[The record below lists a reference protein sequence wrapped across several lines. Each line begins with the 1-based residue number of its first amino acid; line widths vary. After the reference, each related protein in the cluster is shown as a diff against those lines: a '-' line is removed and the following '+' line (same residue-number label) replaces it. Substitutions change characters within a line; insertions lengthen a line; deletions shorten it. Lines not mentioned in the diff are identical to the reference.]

1 MPADCPATALGVPDA
16 LVGFIRE
23 VCRTPV
29 DALGL
34 VPPDALPEP
43 AHGLLVHRNDMTSTL
58 ASHHG
63 SSLRVQVLQQRSEAG
78 FHLREVFL
86 RTADTDQIV
95 EYGVIAINL
104 DRFTA
109 PQQAE
114 IEAGKVPLGALL
126 HEFGTPFV
134 SSPRGFFSV
143 AAPDLAATP
152 LAAAGEGPGYGR
164 FNRLTTET
172 GEDIA
177 WIMEILPPA

>member
-1 MPADCPATALGVPDA
+1 MPADYPVTALRVPDPM
-16 LVGFIRE
+16 VGFIRE
-23 VCRTPV
+23 VCRFPV

-43 AHGLLVHRNDMTSTL
+43 ARGLLVHLDDMTSTL

-63 SSLRVQVLQQRSEAG
+63 SSLRVQVLQQRREAG
-78 FHLREVFL
+78 FYLREVFL
-86 RTADTDQIV
+86 RTEDNDRIV

-104 DRFTA
+104 GRFTA

-134 SSPRGFFSV
+134 SSPRGFFSI
-143 AAPDLAATP
+143 AAPELAATS
-152 LAAAGEGPGYGR
+152 LASGGVGPGYGR
-164 FNRLTTET
+164 FNHLATET

-177 WIMEILPPA
+177 WILEILPPA